1 LTVKQLN
8 EINLIIFSDKQ
19 DIVTA
24 SFYPVPVND
33 KSLDHTDSLS
43 YQLVFVPGSD
53 KINKYGFS
61 YNLIKMKCLLYLFF
75 FFGDILISNNI
86 TFGVGTVVVLIV

>member
-1 LTVKQLN
+1 MTVKQLN

>member
-1 LTVKQLN
+1 M
-8 EINLIIFSDKQ
+8 IIFSDKQ

-61 YNLIKMKCLLYLFF
+61 YNLIKMKCLLHLFF

-86 TFGVGTVVVLIV
+86 TFEVGTVVVLIVW

>member
-1 LTVKQLN
+1 MTVKQLN

-86 TFGVGTVVVLIV
+86 TFGVGTVVVLTV